1 MGAGAPTPTR
11 VMEARRRHLTTAAP
25 VRLTWY
31 NDRVEI
37 YSPGGPYGVVTVE
50 NFGQPGVTDYRNP
63 ILAEAMGG
71 LGYVQK
77 FGAGLLITRRALE
90 ENGNPPAEFTPDPSY
105 VGVIV
110 REAT

>member
-1 MGAGAPTPTR
+1 LLQQLTR
-11 VMEARRRHLTTAAP
+11 NAILHRSYETTAAP

-77 FGAGLLITRRALE
+77 FGAGLPITRRALD
-90 ENGNPPAEFTPDPSY
+90 ENGNPPAKFTPDPSY

>member
-1 MGAGAPTPTR
+1 
-11 VMEARRRHLTTAAP
+11 
-25 VRLTWY
+25 
-31 NDRVEI
+31 
-37 YSPGGPYGVVTVE
+37 VVTVE

-77 FGAGLLITRRALE
+77 FGAGLPIARRTLA

-110 REAT
+110 RKAT